1 MLDQRLDDAANGV
14 KVALNE
20 SVPPPLE
27 DLVRSG
33 RPVIPPV
40 ANGSFSW
47 RGPLVAVGTALAILM
62 VAAVSMLLLR
72 SDQADVVEEP
82 TPTTPVSPTTT
93 VATAETTLP
102 PAEAAAPAIDA
113 WNPILTTA
121 HAETPPQA
129 ATCPGGANPD
139 RPGRTDQA
147 RPATGG
153 GSNQAAVFDRRSGR
167 IVYVDE
173 PGRTW
178 TFDVCTNTWRQ
189 MDPTGA
195 PWGDPETFFVRT
207 VGELVYD
214 IDSDRTIA
222 IGPRFV
228 SVYDANTNTWTQ
240 QSAVPNPDLAFGSPG
255 LGAVYD
261 PVSGLVLLVT
271 SDGVL
276 MAYDVDSDGW
286 TEVGMIIELR
296 EITSEGQTQD
306 LYPPF
311 LVGYVAEADRL
322 AFLGFNAAPFQDSG
336 ALINPR
342 GGATTNLEG
351 PDGGVRGG
359 FGSFSY
365 ATGGNTAFV
374 LGDAVSGLDGAALSW
389 ERINRVGRTSVAQIP
404 AAMVVDSI
412 NSRLVLINDGG
423 GNWPGTLTDDSVTA
437 LDLNTGEWIELLA
450 RSDDQ
455 A

>member
-33 RPVIPPV
+33 RPVVPPV
-40 ANGSFSW
+40 TNGSFSW

-102 PAEAAAPAIDA
+102 TAETTVPAIDA

-121 HAETPPQA
+121 HAETPPRA
-129 ATCPGGANPD
+129 ATCPGGADPD

-153 GSNQAAVFDRRSGR
+153 WSNQAAVFDRHSGR

-178 TFDVCTNTWRQ
+178 TFDVCTNTWQQ
-189 MDPTGA
+189 MN
-195 PWGDPETFFVRT
+195 PEGLAAGVVVR
-207 VGELVYD
+207 GELVYD

-222 IGPRFV
+222 IGPDLV
-228 SVYDANTNTWTQ
+228 SVYDANANTWTQ
-240 QSAVPNPDLAFGSPG
+240 RPKPADYDTWPG
-255 LGAVYD
+255 TVYD
-261 PVSGLVLLVT
+261 PISGLVVVNTERSGLL
-271 SDGVL
+271 
-276 MAYDVDSDGW
+276 AYDVETDIWTPIGQLWCSPNMVYDADSQEWSPADPVPGC
-286 TEVGMIIELR
+286 
-296 EITSEGQTQD
+296 S
-306 LYPPF
+306 PF
-311 LVGYVAEADRL
+311 LVGYSDDTDRL
-322 AFLGFNAAPFQDSG
+322 ILLPFQGDG
-336 ALINPR
+336 QLVDPR
-342 GGATTNLEG
+342 GGATTNLDG

-374 LGDAVSGLDGAALSW
+374 LGDAVSGLDGATLSW
-389 ERINRVGRTSVAQIP
+389 ERINRVGRTSVAQMP
-404 AAMVVDSI
+404 AAMIVDSI
-412 NSRLVLINDGG
+412 NNRLVLINEWG

-437 LDLNTGEWIELLA
+437 LDLNTGEWIELLGK
-450 RSDDQ
+450 SDD
-455 A
+455 